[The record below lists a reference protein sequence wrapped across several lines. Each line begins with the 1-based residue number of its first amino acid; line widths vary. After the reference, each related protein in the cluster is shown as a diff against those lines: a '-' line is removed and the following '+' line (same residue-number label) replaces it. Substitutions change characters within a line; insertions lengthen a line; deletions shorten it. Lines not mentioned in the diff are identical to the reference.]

1 MTESVYDG
9 AQTAADILYGYRSYL
24 RAEMVNLTNEEI
36 EDLIKKLEKCADNS
50 HGPRRHEEVR
60 ELIDICRTELDE
72 RDLVHCLVEA
82 GLIVGSPTST
92 SFLRTTSLRRTEIIC
107 EKDVEDGKAFWAAAV
122 APRVILPN
130 GEEAEPKTYKVSEWY
145 LLDTDDEYWL
155 YFVEDIHHVNYA
167 IGARMVAYPVKEPYE
182 IYDKSEYEYRYKL
195 GSDTIVIKKK
205 SKPEQNPFLK
215 VIYRSK
221 SGAVLM
227 LDSLEDQLKDF
238 DEKGLTALQYE
249 LDMFRED
256 FNDFLTPEQVE
267 WFNQL
272 YDIVASELDARWLLK
287 KLEERRIVRI
297 ERSA

>member
-1 MTESVYDG
+1 M
-9 AQTAADILYGYRSYL
+9 
-24 RAEMVNLTNEEI
+24 
-36 EDLIKKLEKCADNS
+36 
-50 HGPRRHEEVR
+50 
-60 ELIDICRTELDE
+60 
-72 RDLVHCLVEA
+72 
-82 GLIVGSPTST
+82 
-92 SFLRTTSLRRTEIIC
+92 IC

-122 APRVILPN
+122 ASRVILPN
-130 GEEAEPKTYKVSEWY
+130 GEEAERKTYKVSGWY

-167 IGARMVAYPVKEPYE
+167 MGARMVAYPVKEPYA
-182 IYDKSEYEYRYKL
+182 IYNKSKYEYEL
-195 GSDTIVIKKK
+195 QDDAIAIKEK
-205 SKPEQNPFLK
+205 SKGVWYPFLK

-238 DEKGLTALQYE
+238 DEEGLTALQYE

-256 FNDFLTPEQVE
+256 FDDFLTPEQVE

-287 KLEERRIVRI
+287 KLEEYNIVKI
-297 ERSA
+297 ERSN